1 MSEDKLQFV
10 YVTGEL
16 TLSIVISVSN
26 LLVLW
31 VFMRNKFIRT
41 ATNTYIFSLALT
53 DFLAGAVGIPFTV
66 YSVITKAPNRFTPC
80 LAVHLILC
88 ILCTIS
94 TFHLLAMAVDKYI
107 TICSPFNAYTRFG
120 KSPRKIRT
128 GVLLALAW
136 IIGFLIGILPL
147 FEIFGFS
154 SHLKKDFEKK
164 NECSFLYVV
173 DERYLV
179 YIIFFATI
187 IIPSIII
194 CYCYAAIYS
203 RILLDEAQVSC
214 LLRASDRQKR
224 IRNRKKIIR
233 TLLILVATY
242 AICWYPL
249 YLINTADHFLTF
261 YRPSLAATYFTVWLS
276 HVCCAINP
284 LIYAYGMPGFKQC
297 LRSFV
302 SNVSQKR
309 RTGLNTSI
317 YQNEGHYGKVSFDV
331 LANRSESLNIRR
343 SPMLLSNLN
352 GIRKYSVQ

>member
-1 MSEDKLQFV
+1 MSEEKVLFI

-31 VFMRNKFIRT
+31 VFVRNKFIRT

-53 DFLAGAVGIPFTV
+53 DFLAGFIGIPFTV
-66 YSVITKAPNRFTPC
+66 YSVITKAPNSFTPC

-94 TFHLLAMAVDKYI
+94 TFHLLAMAIDKYI
-107 TICSPFNAYTRFG
+107 TICSPFNAYACFG
-120 KSPRKIRT
+120 KTSRKLRT
-128 GVLLALAW
+128 IILIALAW
-136 IIGFLIGILPL
+136 IVGFLIGILPL

-154 SHLKKDFEKK
+154 ANLKKNFNKR

-173 DERYLV
+173 DEKYLV
-179 YIIFFATI
+179 YVIFFGTIIF
-187 IIPSIII
+187 PSIII
-194 CYCYAAIYS
+194 SYCYAAIYS
-203 RILLDEAQVSC
+203 RIRFDEAQVSC
-214 LLRASDRQKR
+214 LLRAPDRKKR

-261 YRPSLAATYFTVWLS
+261 YHPSLGATYFTVWLS
-276 HVCCAINP
+276 HVCCALNP

-297 LRSFV
+297 LRCFLKDA
-302 SNVSQKR
+302 SQKR

-317 YQNEGHYGKVSFDV
+317 YQNEGKFSKIAFHV
-331 LANRSESLNIRR
+331 LANRGESLNIKKT
-343 SPMLLSNLN
+343 PLLLDSLN
-352 GIRKYSVQ
+352 GIRKYSIQ